1 MNTSQPGF
9 AEALSAAASRV
20 ERMLETCLPPA
31 AGERGE
37 AELAAAMRHAVLDG
51 GKRLRTFL
59 ALEAAALFGADGPDA
74 GPDVERGAE
83 RVAAAVECLHAYS
96 LVHDDMPC
104 MDDDDMRRG
113 KPTVHKAW
121 DEATAV
127 LAGDALQT
135 LAFGIL
141 ADPATHA
148 DGDVRAR
155 LVVRLAQASGHAGM
169 VGGQAIDLMAAK
181 AETPLTGARVKRLQ
195 ALKTGALIE
204 FAAEAGA
211 IVARAPE
218 ADIARIRAYAR
229 ALGEAFQIA
238 DDLLDVTGTEAEL
251 GKRVGKDAG
260 AGKATF
266 VDILGVAGARAR
278 AAELVAEAAR
288 HLAPY
293 GDRAAWLAEAARFVV
308 ERRS

>member
-1 MNTSQPGF
+1 MNTREAGF
-9 AEALSAAASRV
+9 GEALSAAASRA
-20 ERMLETCLPPA
+20 ERMLESCLPA

-51 GKRLRTFL
+51 GKRLRAFL
-59 ALEAAALFGADGPDA
+59 ALEVAGLFGAEGP
-74 GPDVERGAE
+74 GAE

-96 LVHDDMPC
+96 LVHDDLPC
-104 MDDDDMRRG
+104 MDDDDLRRG
-113 KPTVHKAW
+113 KPTVHKVW

-127 LAGDALQT
+127 LAGDALQS
-135 LAFGIL
+135 LAFEIL

-148 DGDVRAR
+148 DGGVRAR
-155 LVVRLAQASGHAGM
+155 LVLRLAVASGHAGM
-169 VGGQAIDLMAAK
+169 VGGQAIDLAAER
-181 AETPLTGARVKRLQ
+181 AEAPLTGPRVKRLQ

-218 ADIARIRAYAR
+218 ADIARIRAYAQ

-266 VDILGVAGARAR
+266 VDILGASGARVR
-278 AAELVAEAAR
+278 AAELVAEAATQ
-288 HLAPY
+288 LAPY
-293 GDRAAWLAEAARFVV
+293 GARAARLAEAARFVV